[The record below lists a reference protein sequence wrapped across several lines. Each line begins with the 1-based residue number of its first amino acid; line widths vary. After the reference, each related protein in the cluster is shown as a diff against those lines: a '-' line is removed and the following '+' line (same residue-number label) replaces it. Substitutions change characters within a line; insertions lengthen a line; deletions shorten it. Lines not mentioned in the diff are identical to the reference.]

1 MNDEVSDIKLPDISG
16 LSDIP
21 ILDAHHHFWD
31 LDKLYYPWLQD
42 SPRHGFF
49 LGDQRPLVENF
60 LPVDYKARIGQHRVV
75 GTVHVEAEADRSLQ
89 LEESA
94 WLTELNATFG
104 LPHAIV
110 GHAWFDTPNAAQILE
125 AQAEF
130 PLVRGIRSKPVTGQ
144 TPDEQVAGRRRSM
157 QDPKWLDGYRRL
169 GELGLSWD
177 LRVPY
182 WHLEEAAKVAADHPD
197 IPVVLNHTGF
207 PWIRTEQGLAG
218 WRTGMRALARIPHV
232 WLKLSC
238 VCVPGELWSYDM
250 HRDVIREAID
260 IFGPQRCMFASNVPP
275 DTLQASFVQMMDAYK
290 AMVSDF
296 SRPEQERMFM
306 GAAAEFY
313 RVEPIAAA

>member
-1 MNDEVSDIKLPDISG
+1 MKLTHLIASLAIIACTTIAWFILGAALSQRTSDSSRTLRAEVSGVWGPAIT
-16 LSDIP
+16 
-21 ILDAHHHFWD
+21 
-31 LDKLYYPWLQD
+31 Q
-42 SPRHGFF
+42 
-49 LGDQRPLVENF
+49 
-60 LPVDYKARIGQHRVV
+60 QH
-75 GTVHVEAEADRSLQ
+75 
-89 LEESA
+89 
-94 WLTELNATFG
+94 
-104 LPHAIV
+104 P
-110 GHAWFDTPNAAQILE
+110 HAWFDTPNAVQILE

-144 TPDEQVAGRRRSM
+144 SPDESVAGQRRSM

-197 IPVVLNHTGF
+197 VPVVLNHTGF
-207 PWIRTEQGLAG
+207 PWMRTEQGLAG
-218 WRTGMRALARIPHV
+218 WRSGMRALARIPHV

-238 VCVPGELWSYDM
+238 VCVPGEPWSYDM

-296 SRPEQERMFM
+296 SRPEQERMFL

-313 RVEPIAAA
+313 RVEPITAT